1 MALAGAAAE
10 AGDSWW
16 NGWYRMTPGGRSEGY
31 HDAEVST
38 RRSELNG
45 ERFLMVRSGT
55 AAETPGFVVVE
66 H

>member
-1 MALAGAAAE
+1 
-10 AGDSWW
+10 
-16 NGWYRMTPGGRSEGY
+16 MTPGGRSEGY

-55 AAETPGFVVVE
+55 AAETLGLVVVE
-66 H
+66 HWFEELKRLVPVP